1 MDFNKELQELINK
14 ANQNGYDFKNG
25 KFERT
30 KELKFPVMEEFLID
44 NSTEE
49 STGYWK
55 IFKKTV
61 RISEEDYKEII
72 DYAKKHN
79 SEDIRCR
86 CSIDIDEEFLEKIID
101 NIDKYDESKMDIT
114 ETNIGGTIRIWYD
127 DSYYIYNDEESEC
140 VDLWFSKEYDDCDF
154 PRGYI
159 SFYEMSSTDFE
170 KADDINL
177 NIEKFMKYN

>member
-14 ANQNGYDFKNG
+14 ANQNGYDFKDG

-44 NSTEE
+44 NSTYE

-72 DYAKKHN
+72 DYAKEHN

-86 CSIDIDEEFLEKIID
+86 CTIDIDEEFLEKIID
-101 NIDKYDESKMDIT
+101 NIDKYDESKMDII

-127 DSYYIYNDEESEC
+127 DSYYIYDDEESEC
-140 VDLWFSKEYDDCDF
+140 VDLWFSKEDDDCDF
-154 PRGYI
+154 PR
-159 SFYEMSSTDFE
+159 
-170 KADDINL
+170 
-177 NIEKFMKYN
+177 

>member
-1 MDFNKELQELINK
+1 MDFNEELQDLINK

-44 NSTEE
+44 NSTDE

-61 RISEEDYKEII
+61 RISEEDYKTIV
-72 DYAKKHN
+72 DYAKKHD
-79 SEDIRCR
+79 SEDICCN

-101 NIDKYDESKMDIT
+101 NIDKYDECISNGINVLYFTYELNKIPNNCFHELILTEEKLKEKIT
-114 ETNIGGTIRIWYD
+114 N
-127 DSYYIYNDEESEC
+127 
-140 VDLWFSKEYDDCDF
+140 L
-154 PRGYI
+154 
-159 SFYEMSSTDFE
+159 
-170 KADDINL
+170 IN
-177 NIEKFMKYN
+177 

>member
-14 ANQNGYDFKNG
+14 ANQNGYDFKDG

-61 RISEEDYKEII
+61 RISEEDYKII
-72 DYAKKHN
+72 VDYAKNHN
-79 SEDIRCR
+79 SEDIRCN

-101 NIDKYDESKMDIT
+101 NIAKYDESKMDIT

-127 DSYYIYNDEESEC
+127 DLYYIYDDEQSEC
-140 VDLWFSKEYDDCDF
+140 VDLWLSKEHDDCDF